1 MKLIKNRLK
10 FFFVQNING
19 RVVTFDNGEKKEF
32 DAIILC
38 TGYKIDLGFL
48 HSDIRKLV
56 FENEQAEVL
65 NVT

>member
-1 MKLIKNRLK
+1 MEEWLHLRMEK
-10 FFFVQNING
+10 
-19 RVVTFDNGEKKEF
+19 KKEF